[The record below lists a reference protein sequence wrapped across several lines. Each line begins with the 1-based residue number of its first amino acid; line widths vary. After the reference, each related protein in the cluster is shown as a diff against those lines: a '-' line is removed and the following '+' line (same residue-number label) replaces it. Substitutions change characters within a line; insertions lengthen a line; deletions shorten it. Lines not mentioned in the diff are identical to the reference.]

1 MLKLLKMTPHKMGQ
15 LQSIMK
21 VLEETLRKEIP
32 NCKAYSYGSTYSGF
46 AFEDCDLDVFIDLGL
61 CGMDQVAENCRSDQK
76 YRTKVVA
83 SILR

>member
-1 MLKLLKMTPHKMGQ
+1 MTPHKMGQ